1 MRASAAAVAAISATL
16 GLLLAAADR
25 PSAQT
30 SCQAA
35 FEKWAQMSEAQVRR
49 GQGGCV
55 PSESVRRSLLEALAQ
70 ARGLCGDSSDASLQ
84 PTRIL
89 ISINQSFIASLGV
102 CRTESADVEED
113 GWSSKTAPE
122 KPPPKIAAPLIPPP
136 PPPPSPPPMTGGP
149 RPSVISP
156 KPVVVAPPVAPPKA
170 EAGTAAP
177 KAPCLEVAAVQ
188 GDVYSFINRHC
199 KGHTVL
205 AVIETHTAS
214 GETAC
219 KGYSVG
225 AGVNLRGTSAPRINY
240 ECVANA
246 GGCNKDRLG
255 DMFPE
260 CDW

>member
-1 MRASAAAVAAISATL
+1 MRVSAAAVAAISATL

-25 PSAQT
+25 TSAQ
-30 SCQAA
+30 SGCQAA

-49 GQGGCV
+49 TQGGCV
-55 PSESVRRSLLEALAQ
+55 PSESVRRSLLDALAQ
-70 ARGLCGDSSDASLQ
+70 ARALCGDSSDASLQ
-84 PTRIL
+84 PTRIM

-113 GWSSKTAPE
+113 GWSSKAAPE
-122 KPPPKIAAPLIPPP
+122 KPPPKIAAPIIPPT
-136 PPPPSPPPMTGGP
+136 PPPSAPPVTGGP

-156 KPVVVAPPVAPPKA
+156 KPVVVAPPVSPPKA
-170 EAGTAAP
+170 EAGTTAAP
-177 KAPCLEVAAVQ
+177 KPPCLEVAAVQ
-188 GDVYSFINRHC
+188 GDVYSFINRRC

-205 AVIETHTAS
+205 AVIETRTAS
-214 GETAC
+214 GQTGC

-225 AGVNLRGTSAPRINY
+225 AGLNLKGASAPRVNY
-240 ECVANA
+240 ECLASA
-246 GGCNKDRLG
+246 GACNKDRLG